1 MIEPAKHDDS
11 AAATAVASPS
21 TKSSQSALLIVF
33 LVVFIDLFGFGIV
46 LPLLPRY
53 GPEFIPGGEE
63 NPWTG
68 TILGALMASFSAM
81 QFFFAPLWG
90 RISDRAGRRPILLM
104 GLASSVVFYSL
115 FGVASMLGFEGM
127 RDVGLLL
134 LFVSRIGAGIAGA
147 TISTAQ
153 AVIADSTT
161 AEGRSRGM
169 ALIGAAFGIGF
180 FFGPLLGFGALYF
193 FPAFAG
199 GPGFLAAGLS
209 LVAFILGVLLLP
221 ETVRP
226 GVAHGRRR
234 LVDFQGISNAL
245 KAPAVGTL
253 ILTFF
258 LSTVA
263 FACFEP
269 TLALLTKMN
278 ALGISNEN
286 NFLIFAYVGFVLAIV
301 QGGLYRRLALRVP
314 ELTFMW
320 LGALLMLTGMAGL
333 AAIAWNAAEGERS
346 VGLLIAL
353 LAILAVAVT
362 GFAFM
367 VPSVQ
372 ALISRLSDPTKQGEI
387 LGVNQSANA
396 VSRIIGPYVG
406 VQLFYLTTTHVLPYL
421 FGAALL
427 LVALLLIVRLRP
439 NPAIQATL
447 NKEAVHAR

>member
-1 MIEPAKHDDS
+1 MEDQLSSRKGETA
-11 AAATAVASPS
+11 AVADDGA
-21 TKSSQSALLIVF
+21 TKSSRSALLIVF

-53 GPEFIPGGEE
+53 GRDFIAGGAD
-63 NPWTG
+63 NPWNG
-68 TILGALMASFSAM
+68 PILGALMASFSAM

-90 RISDRAGRRPILLM
+90 RISDRIGRRPILLL
-104 GLASSVVFYSL
+104 GLVSSVVFYSL

-127 RDVGLLL
+127 RQIGLIL

-153 AVIADSTT
+153 AVIADSTS

-169 ALIGAAFGIGF
+169 AIIGAAFGIGF
-180 FFGPLLGFGALYF
+180 FFGPLLGFALLYF
-193 FPAFAG
+193 VPNFPA

-209 LVAFILGVLLLP
+209 LVAFVLGYRLLP
-221 ETVRP
+221 ETMRP
-226 GVAHGRRR
+226 GVAYGRRK
-234 LVDFQGISNAL
+234 LIDFDGLRNAL
-245 KAPAVGTL
+245 QVPGVGTL

-263 FACFEP
+263 FACFET
-269 TLALLTKMN
+269 TLAFLTQLKAIGM
-278 ALGISNEN
+278 SERD
-286 NFLIFAYVGFVLAIV
+286 NFLIFAYVGFVLALV

-320 LGALLMLTGMAGL
+320 MGALLMMIGMGGL
-333 AAIAWNAAEGERS
+333 AVIASHASTADRS
-346 VGLLIAL
+346 TGVLIAL
-353 LAILAVAVT
+353 LAILAVAIT

-372 ALISRLSDPTKQGEI
+372 ALISRLSDPAKQGEI

-396 VSRIIGPYVG
+396 VSRIIGPAAG
-406 VQLFYLTTTHVLPYL
+406 MLLFYLTPNHVLPYV
-421 FGAALL
+421 FGA
-427 LVALLLIVRLRP
+427 VLLLISLILTVRLRA
-439 NPAIQATL
+439 NPAIRATMQ
-447 NKEAVHAR
+447 KEKVHAH

>member
-1 MIEPAKHDDS
+1 MS
-11 AAATAVASPS
+11 SPRA
-21 TKSSQSALLIVF
+21 ALLIVF

-53 GPEFIPGGEE
+53 AKEFIPGGESGR
-63 NPWTG
+63 WTG
-68 TILGALMASFSAM
+68 PIQGALMASFSAM

-90 RISDRAGRRPILLM
+90 RISDRVGRRPILLM

-127 RDVGLLL
+127 RAVGLFL

-153 AVIADSTT
+153 AVIADSTSP
-161 AEGRSRGM
+161 EGRSRGM

-180 FFGPLLGFGALYF
+180 FFGPLLGFCALYF
-193 FPAFAG
+193 FPNFLA
-199 GPGFLAAGLS
+199 GPGFLAAALS
-209 LVAFILGVLLLP
+209 FVALLLGFRLLP

-226 GVAHGRRR
+226 GVAHGRRA
-234 LVDFQGISNAL
+234 LIDMQGLRHAL
-245 KAPAVGTL
+245 EVPGVGTL
-253 ILTFF
+253 MLTFF

-269 TLALLTKMN
+269 TLALLTKMK
-278 ALGISNEN
+278 AIDIDEKD
-286 NFLIFAYVGFVLAIV
+286 NFLIFAYIGFVLAVV
-301 QGGLYRRLALRVP
+301 QGGLYRRLALRIP

-320 LGALLMLTGMAGL
+320 MGALLMMVGMGGL
-333 AAIAWNAAEGERS
+333 AVIAWHSAEGERS
-346 VGLLIAL
+346 TSVLIVLLV
-353 LAILAVAVT
+353 ILAVAIT

-372 ALISRLSDPTKQGEI
+372 ALISRLSDPSRQGEI

-396 VSRIIGPYVG
+396 VSRIIGPFVG
-406 VQLFYLTTTHVLPYL
+406 MSLFYLTPNHVLPYVFSVVVL
-421 FGAALL
+421 LLALL
-427 LVALLLIVRLRP
+427 LTMRLRA
-439 NPAIQATL
+439 NEAIRATL
-447 NKEAVHAR
+447 RKEAVHAR